1 MCRFHKITI
10 KEQIMFKVLLGLF
23 MAGNVWAAQVP
34 SSPPQVVTP
43 PPAPTITAK
52 SFMLLD
58 FNSGQ
63 VLLEKDPDMPV
74 EPASLTK
81 LMTAYV
87 VFSEIKAGRL
97 KLTDKVRVSERAW
110 RTGGSRMFIDLDSEV
125 GVEDL
130 LRGMIIQSGNDAS
143 VALAE
148 RVAGSEE
155 SFAGMMNQYGQ
166 KLGLTKSNFVNV
178 TGMPDDH
185 HLSSARDMTKIAM
198 AIVRDFPEYYGYYS
212 EKVFVYK
219 GISQQNRNLLLKR
232 DPSVDGMK
240 TGFTEKAKYCLVAS
254 AKRNNMRLIS
264 VILGA
269 ETPAVRASETQKI
282 LNYGFQFFETHKV
295 YGAGEAINKPRIWKG
310 AEDTVPI
317 GLNQDLYVTVARD
330 QYSKIKPFLQP
341 NQRLIAPI
349 KSGENCGTLRLMM
362 DDKILLERPL
372 VALQTVNEGG
382 IIRLITDSILLWIQ

>member
-1 MCRFHKITI
+1 M
-10 KEQIMFKVLLGLF
+10 M
-23 MAGNVWAAQVP
+23 GNVWATSPAQI
-34 SSPPQVVTP
+34 SAQVVTP
-43 PPAPTITAK
+43 PPAPIVAAK

-58 FNSGQ
+58 FYSGQ
-63 VLLEKDPDMPV
+63 VLLEKEADAV
-74 EPASLTK
+74 LEPASLTK

-87 VFSEIKAGRL
+87 VFAEIKAGRL
-97 KLTDKVRVSERAW
+97 KLTDKIRVSEKAW

-178 TGMPDDH
+178 TGMPSPQH
-185 HLSSARDMTKIAM
+185 TSSTRDMAKIAM
-198 AIVRDFPEYYGYYS
+198 AIIRDFPEYYGYYS
-212 EKVFVYK
+212 EKTFTYK
-219 GISQQNRNLLLKR
+219 GIAQQNRNILLKR

-240 TGFTEKAKYCLVAS
+240 TGFTDTAKYCLVAS
-254 AKRNNMRLIS
+254 AKKNNMRLIS

-269 ETPAVRASETQKI
+269 ETPKIRAAETQKI
-282 LNYGFQFFETHKV
+282 LNYGFQFYETQKV

-310 AEDTVPI
+310 AEDSVPI
-317 GLNQDLYVTVARD
+317 GLNQDLYVTIARG
-330 QYSKIKPFLQP
+330 QYAKIKPVLQL

-349 KSGENCGTLRLMM
+349 QSGEKTGILRLMM
-362 DDKILLERPL
+362 DDKVLLERPL
-372 VALQTVNEGG
+372 VALQTAKEGG
-382 IIRLITDSILLWIQ
+382 LVRLIMDSILLWIQ

>member
-1 MCRFHKITI
+1 
-10 KEQIMFKVLLGLF
+10 MFKLLLGLLIL
-23 MAGNVWAAQVP
+23 ANVWAAQVP
-34 SSPPQVVTP
+34 ATPPPAQIVTP
-43 PPAPTITAK
+43 PPAPNVSAR
-52 SFMLLD
+52 SSMLLD

-63 VLLEKDPDMPV
+63 VLLEKDADVAV

-87 VFSEIKAGRL
+87 VFSEIKVGRL
-97 KLTDKVRVSERAW
+97 KLTDKVRVSEKAW

-125 GVEDL
+125 SVEDL

-166 KLGLTKSNFVNV
+166 KLGLTKSNFANV
-178 TGMPDDH
+178 TGMPSDH
-185 HLSSARDMTKIAM
+185 HVSSARDMAKIAM
-198 AIVRDFPEYYGYYS
+198 AIIRDFPEYYGYYS
-212 EKVFVYK
+212 EKTFVYK
-219 GISQQNRNLLLKR
+219 GISQQNRNILLKR

-240 TGFTEKAKYCLVAS
+240 TGFTDKAKYCLVAS

-269 ETPAVRASETQKI
+269 ENPKIRAAETQKM
-282 LNYGFQFFETHKV
+282 LNYGFQFYETQKV
-295 YGAGEAINKPRIWKG
+295 YGAGETINKPRIWKG
-310 AEDTVPI
+310 AEDMIPI
-317 GLNQDLYVTVARD
+317 GLNQDIYVTIARG
-330 QYSKIKPFLQP
+330 QYSKIKPILQL

-349 KSGENCGTLRLMM
+349 RAGEPCGVLRLMI
-362 DDKILLERPL
+362 DDKVLLERPL

-382 IIRLITDSILLWIQ
+382 LVRLITDSVLLWIQ

>member
-1 MCRFHKITI
+1 M
-10 KEQIMFKVLLGLF
+10 IMFKLLLGLLIL
-23 MAGNVWAAQVP
+23 ANVWAAQVP
-34 SSPPQVVTP
+34 ATPPPAQIVTP
-43 PPAPTITAK
+43 PPAPNVSAR
-52 SFMLLD
+52 SSMLLD

-63 VLLEKDPDMPV
+63 VLLEKDADVAV

-87 VFSEIKAGRL
+87 VFSEIKVGRL
-97 KLTDKVRVSERAW
+97 KLTDKVRVSEKAW

-125 GVEDL
+125 SVEDL

-166 KLGLTKSNFVNV
+166 KLGLTKSNFANV
-178 TGMPDDH
+178 TGMPSDH
-185 HLSSARDMTKIAM
+185 HVSSARDMAKIAM
-198 AIVRDFPEYYGYYS
+198 AIIRDFPEYYGYYS
-212 EKVFVYK
+212 EKTFVYK
-219 GISQQNRNLLLKR
+219 GISQQNRNILLKR

-240 TGFTEKAKYCLVAS
+240 TGFTDKAKYCLVAS

-269 ETPAVRASETQKI
+269 ENPKIRAAETQKM
-282 LNYGFQFFETHKV
+282 LNYGFQFYETQKV
-295 YGAGEAINKPRIWKG
+295 YGAGETINKPRIWKG
-310 AEDTVPI
+310 AEDMIPI
-317 GLNQDLYVTVARD
+317 GLNQDIYVTIARG
-330 QYSKIKPFLQP
+330 QYSKIKPILQL

-349 KSGENCGTLRLMM
+349 RAGEPCGVLRLMI
-362 DDKILLERPL
+362 DDKVLLERPL

-382 IIRLITDSILLWIQ
+382 LVRLITDSVLLWIQ

>member
-1 MCRFHKITI
+1 
-10 KEQIMFKVLLGLF
+10 MFKVLLGLF
-23 MAGNVWAAQVP
+23 ISVNVWATQVP
-34 SSPPQVVTP
+34 VSPPPQIVTP
-43 PPAPTITAK
+43 PPEPTVAAK
-52 SFMLLD
+52 SHMLLD

-63 VLLEKDPDMPV
+63 VLLEKNADVPV

-97 KLTDKVRVSERAW
+97 KLTDKVRISEKARNI
-110 RTGGSRMFIDLDSEV
+110 GGSRMFIELNSEV
-125 GVEDL
+125 SVEDL

-143 VALAE
+143 IALAE

-155 SFAGMMNQYGQ
+155 SFAGMMDQYGQ
-166 KLGLTKSNFVNV
+166 KLGLTHSKFFNV
-178 TGMPDDH
+178 TGMPHDQH
-185 HLSSARDMTKIAM
+185 ISSARDMAKIAI
-198 AIVRDFPEYYGYYS
+198 AIIRDFPEYYGYYS
-212 EKVFVYK
+212 EKAFIYK
-219 GISQQNRNLLLKR
+219 GISQQNRNVLLQR

-254 AKRNNMRLIS
+254 AKRNEMRLIS

-269 ETPAVRASETQKI
+269 ETPKTRAAETQKM
-282 LNYGFQFFETHKV
+282 LNYGFQFYETQKV

-310 AEDTVPI
+310 AEDVVPI
-317 GLNQDLYVTVARD
+317 GLNQDIYVTVARG
-330 QYSKIKPFLQP
+330 QYSKIKPTLHL

-349 KSGENCGTLRLMM
+349 KLGENCGTLRLMI
-362 DDKILLERPL
+362 DDKMLLERPL

-382 IIRLITDSILLWIQ
+382 LIRLITDSILLWIQ

>member
-1 MCRFHKITI
+1 
-10 KEQIMFKVLLGLF
+10 MFKVLLGLL
-23 MAGNVWAAQVP
+23 MSASVWATQVT
-34 SSPPQVVTP
+34 SPPQIVTP
-43 PPAPTITAK
+43 PPAPNIAAK

-63 VLLEKDPDMPV
+63 VLLEKDPDMAV

-87 VFSEIKAGRL
+87 VFSEIKAGHL
-97 KLTDKVRVSERAW
+97 KLTDKVRVSEKAW

-178 TGMPDDH
+178 TGMPNDH
-185 HLSSARDMTKIAM
+185 HLSSARDMAKIAM

-212 EKVFVYK
+212 EKSFTYK
-219 GISQQNRNLLLKR
+219 EIPQANRNVLLKR

-269 ETPAVRASETQKI
+269 ETPKIRAAETQKM
-282 LNYGFQFFETHKV
+282 LNYGFQFYETQKV
-295 YGAGEAINKPRIWKG
+295 YGAGETINKPRIWKG
-310 AEDTVPI
+310 VEDAVPI
-317 GLNQDLYVTVARD
+317 GLNQDIYVTVARG
-330 QYSKIKPFLQP
+330 QYSRIKPVLQL

-349 KSGENCGTLRLMM
+349 KLGESCGMLRLMM
-362 DDKILLERPL
+362 DDKVLLERPL

-382 IIRLITDSILLWIQ
+382 LVRLITDSILLWIQ

>member
-1 MCRFHKITI
+1 
-10 KEQIMFKVLLGLF
+10 MFKMLLGLL
-23 MAGNVWAAQVP
+23 MMGNVWAAT
-34 SSPPQVVTP
+34 SPAPAQIPAQVVTP
-43 PPAPTITAK
+43 PPAPTVAAK

-58 FNSGQ
+58 FYSGQ
-63 VLLEKDPDMPV
+63 VLLEKDADAAL

-87 VFSEIKAGRL
+87 IFSEIKVGRL
-97 KLTDKVRVSERAW
+97 KLTDKVRVSEKAW

-155 SFAGMMNQYGQ
+155 SFAGMMNQYAH
-166 KLGLTKSNFVNV
+166 KLGLTKSHFINV
-178 TGMPDDH
+178 TGMPGAQH
-185 HLSSARDMTKIAM
+185 ISSARDMAKIAM

-212 EKVFVYK
+212 EKTFTYK
-219 GISQQNRNLLLKR
+219 GIAQQNRNLLLKR

-240 TGFTEKAKYCLVAS
+240 TGFTDTAKYCLVAS

-269 ETPAVRASETQKI
+269 ETPKVRAAETQKL
-282 LNYGFQFFETHKV
+282 LNYGFQFYETQKV

-310 AEDTVPI
+310 AEDSVPI
-317 GLNQDLYVTVARD
+317 GLNQDLYVTVARG
-330 QYSKIKPFLQP
+330 QYAKIKPVLQL

-349 KSGENCGTLRLMM
+349 QSGETTGTLRLMM
-362 DDKILLERPL
+362 EDKVLLERPL
-372 VALQTVNEGG
+372 VALQTAKEGG
-382 IIRLITDSILLWIQ
+382 FVRLITDSILLWIQ

>member
-1 MCRFHKITI
+1 
-10 KEQIMFKVLLGLF
+10 MFKVLLGLL
-23 MAGNVWAAQVP
+23 MSASVWATQVP
-34 SSPPQVVTP
+34 APTPPQIVTP
-43 PPAPTITAK
+43 PPAPTVAAK

-63 VLLEKDPDMPV
+63 VLLEKDPDVAV

-97 KLTDKVRVSERAW
+97 KLTDKVRVSEKAW

-178 TGMPDDH
+178 TGMPNDH
-185 HLSSARDMTKIAM
+185 HLSSARDMAKIAM

-212 EKVFVYK
+212 EKTFVYK
-219 GISQQNRNLLLKR
+219 GISQQNRNILLKR

-240 TGFTEKAKYCLVAS
+240 TGFTDKAKYCLVAS

-269 ETPAVRASETQKI
+269 ENPKIRAAETQKM
-282 LNYGFQFFETHKV
+282 LNYGFQFYETQKV

-317 GLNQDLYVTVARD
+317 GLNQDIYVTVARG
-330 QYSKIKPFLQP
+330 QYSKIKPVLQL

-349 KSGENCGTLRLMM
+349 KSGESCGTLRLMM
-362 DDKILLERPL
+362 DDKQLLERPL

-382 IIRLITDSILLWIQ
+382 LVRLITDSILLWIQ

>member
-1 MCRFHKITI
+1 M
-10 KEQIMFKVLLGLF
+10 IMFKVLLGLL
-23 MAGNVWAAQVP
+23 MSVSVWAAQVP
-34 SSPPQVVTP
+34 APPPAQPAQIVTP
-43 PPAPTITAK
+43 PPAPNISAR
-52 SFMLLD
+52 SYMLLD
-58 FNSGQ
+58 FNTGQ
-63 VLLEKDPDMPV
+63 VLLEKDADAAV

-97 KLTDKVRVSERAW
+97 KLTDKVRVSEKAW

-125 GVEDL
+125 AVEDL
-130 LRGMIIQSGNDAS
+130 IRGMIIQSGNDAS

-148 RVAGSEE
+148 RIAGSEE

-166 KLGLTKSNFVNV
+166 KLGLTKSAFFNV
-178 TGMPDDH
+178 TGMPHDH
-185 HLSSARDMTKIAM
+185 HVSSARDMAKIAM
-198 AIVRDFPEYYGYYS
+198 AIIRDFPEYYGYYS

-219 GISQQNRNLLLKR
+219 GISQLNRNVLLKR

-240 TGFTEKAKYCLVAS
+240 TGFTDKAKYCLVAS
-254 AKRNNMRLIS
+254 AKRENMRLIS

-269 ETPAVRASETQKI
+269 ENPKVRAAETQKM
-282 LNYGFQFFETHKV
+282 LNYGFQFYETKKI
-295 YGAGEAINKPRIWKG
+295 YTAGEAISKPRVWKG

-317 GLNQDLYVTVARD
+317 GLNQDIYVTIARG
-330 QYSKIKPFLQP
+330 QYSKVKPILQL

-349 KSGENCGTLRLMM
+349 KSGESCGMLRLML
-362 DDKILLERPL
+362 DDKVLLERPL

-382 IIRLITDSILLWIQ
+382 LVRLITDSILLWIQ

>member
-1 MCRFHKITI
+1 M
-10 KEQIMFKVLLGLF
+10 MFKVLLGLF
-23 MAGNVWAAQVP
+23 ISVNVWATQA
-34 SSPPQVVTP
+34 SPPQIIEP

-52 SFMLLD
+52 SHILLD

-63 VLLEKDPDMPV
+63 VLLEGNADVAV

-81 LMTAYV
+81 LMTAYL
-87 VFSEIKAGRL
+87 VFSEIKGGRL
-97 KLTDKVRVSERAW
+97 KLTDKVRISEKAW
-110 RTGGSRMFIDLDSEV
+110 QTGGSRMF
-125 GVEDL
+125 VELNSDVSVENL

-155 SFAGMMNQYGQ
+155 SFAGMMNQYAQ
-166 KLGLTKSNFVNV
+166 KLGLTNSKFFNV
-178 TGMPDDH
+178 TGMPHDQ
-185 HLSSARDMTKIAM
+185 HLSSARDMAKIAV
-198 AIVRDFPEYYGYYS
+198 AIVRDFPEYYGYYA
-212 EKVFVYK
+212 EKTFKYK
-219 GISQQNRNLLLKR
+219 DIQQGNRNILLKR

-269 ETPAVRASETQKI
+269 ETPKIRAAETQKM
-282 LNYGFQFFETHKV
+282 LNYGFQFFETQKV

-317 GLNQDLYVTVARD
+317 GLNQDIYVTVTRG
-330 QYSKIKPFLQP
+330 QYAKIKPVLQL
-341 NQRLIAPI
+341 NQRLIAPV
-349 KSGENCGTLRLMM
+349 KLGENCGTLRLMK
-362 DDKILLERPL
+362 DDKMLLERPL

-382 IIRLITDSILLWIQ
+382 LIRLITDSILLWIQ